1 MFYVNVICA
10 HVSIVDNQ
18 VFDGKSSPTKKEE
31 IEDNVGL
38 FTFVYIFKFHF
49 NKSSDLSHRIRV
61 TYTFKP
67 EKVQLSSCFPKCLT
81 PVLGTGGI
89 GIKIQL

>member
-18 VFDGKSSPTKKEE
+18 VFDGKSSPTKKDE
-31 IEDNVGL
+31 IEDNVGM
-38 FTFVYIFKFHF
+38 FTFVHIFTLHP

-61 TYTFKP
+61 TIH
-67 EKVQLSSCFPKCLT
+67 LSQKKCNYHHAFQN
-81 PVLGTGGI
+81 V
-89 GIKIQL
+89 